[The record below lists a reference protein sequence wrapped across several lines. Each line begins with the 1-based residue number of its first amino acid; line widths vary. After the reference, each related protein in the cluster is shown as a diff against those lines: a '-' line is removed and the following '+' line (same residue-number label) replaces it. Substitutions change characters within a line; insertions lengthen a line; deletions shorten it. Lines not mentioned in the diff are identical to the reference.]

1 MPATT
6 NTGLWSQADV
16 PHRGWHCVG
25 VEDIRPDGQP
35 EDETE
40 YATCQMCGNER
51 IRFVHMMEHPEFDRV
66 VEAGCV
72 CAEKMSGD
80 YVNPRLQEGR
90 LRKKASRKARWL
102 RRKWRTSHKGNHYLN
117 VDGMNLVVFPAK
129 FKPGRWC
136 FRVDGDFSRST
147 YASHDE
153 AKLALFEEFW
163 ERLSD

>member
-6 NTGLWSQADV
+6 NTGLWSQAGV

-25 VEDIRPDGQP
+25 VEDIRLDGQP
-35 EDETE
+35 EDEAE

-51 IRFVHMMEHPEFDRV
+51 IRFVHMMEHPDYGRG

-147 YASHDE
+147 YATHDE

>member
-1 MPATT
+1 MQSVT
-6 NTGLWSQADV
+6 NSGLWSQPGV
-16 PHRGWHCVG
+16 PHRGWRCVG

-35 EDETE
+35 EYETE

-51 IRFVHMMEHPEFDRV
+51 IRFVHMMEHSEFDGV
-66 VEAGCV
+66 IEAGCV

-80 YVNPRLQEGR
+80 YVTPRLQEGR

-102 RRKWRTSHKGNHYLN
+102 SRKWRTSHKGNHYLN
-117 VDGMNLVVFPAK
+117 VDGLNLVVFPAT
-129 FKPGRWC
+129 FKPGRWS
-136 FRVDGDFSRST
+136 FSVDGEFSRTT
-147 YASHDE
+147 YATHDE